1 MKDFNNKIEIVNK
14 ICRIITVIFIIGSFL
29 FIIYSIIHLTNYFNN
44 TNNESNQTE
53 TSMSLESSDIT
64 IGKIID
70 MKDYVHSQYHD
81 TQEIYLIT
89 IQNENKTRVVRVT
102 SVTYQKYKIGDT
114 FDITNHIES

>member
-1 MKDFNNKIEIVNK
+1 
-14 ICRIITVIFIIGSFL
+14 
-29 FIIYSIIHLTNYFNN
+29 
-44 TNNESNQTE
+44 
-53 TSMSLESSDIT
+53 MSLESSDIT

-70 MKDYVHSQYHD
+70 MKDYVHIQNHD

-89 IQNENKTRVVRVT
+89 IQNKNKTKVVRVT

>member
-44 TNNESNQTE
+44 TNDESNQTE
-53 TSMSLESSDIT
+53 ISMSLESSDIT

>member
-44 TNNESNQTE
+44 TNDESNQTE

>member
-14 ICRIITVIFIIGSFL
+14 ICRIITIIFIIGSFL

-44 TNNESNQTE
+44 TNDESNQTE
-53 TSMSLESSDIT
+53 MSMSLESSDIT

>member
-44 TNNESNQTE
+44 TNDESNQTE

-70 MKDYVHSQYHD
+70 MKDYVHIQNHD

-89 IQNENKTRVVRVT
+89 IQHENKTRVVRVT

-114 FDITNHIES
+114 FDISNHIEF

>member
-1 MKDFNNKIEIVNK
+1 MCIRKKTDIIEVVAVSISWLHILKIKDSS
-14 ICRIITVIFIIGSFL
+14 FIYTPEGMYFSE
-29 FIIYSIIHLTNYFNN
+29 LTINN

-89 IQNENKTRVVRVT
+89 IQSEAML
-102 SVTYQKYKIGDT
+102 G
-114 FDITNHIES
+114 